1 MYAAAGGTSIANRR
15 KQNQLNK
22 QRPLLATN
30 GPKIPRCRNGFER
43 EQRISNSIK
52 GHKSS
57 RQHIPILQPPH
68 HPAPSSTCHNSSQT
82 KNRFQNPNCHSFKH
96 QRPISEIVIPHGPLA
111 PPLSPIQFSI
121 SPPPLSLESANSG
134 THPLKFN
141 NFPFPPS
148 SLFELRILPS
158 TSELQFGGQGQGKV
172 AWQSCSQPSPLFLPS
187 PPPHDSKEEGYKTKQ
202 CEAHRRWMKRNRIRD
217 ASNCYGSSGEDDEN
231 DNLSGYV
238 HPEINAALNTVL
250 YVGLGTTALGLVISF
265 IGTGEKGFLSPELR
279 LIGPSLL
286 CAGLLCCLLRV
297 LLCIC
302 LCHCCKNCQW
312 KACPVVIVGKD
323 TLKKEN
329 TGSPSKREQPTTSLL
344 PQCSNQIIKTSSMA
358 VKIAHPSSYSIC
370 SEAGKGHELLLLP
383 SQLLE

>member
-1 MYAAAGGTSIANRR
+1 MFGELGDFKVDARAMDER
-15 KQNQLNK
+15 
-22 QRPLLATN
+22 TN
-30 GPKIPRCRNGFER
+30 GEELTDLKLETEEVLELTDFSEVNLFVVAVV
-43 EQRISNSIK
+43 S
-52 GHKSS
+52 SS
-57 RQHIPILQPPH
+57 RFCESYGDNYQNETRDNTRIELILG
-68 HPAPSSTCHNSSQT
+68 SVV
-82 KNRFQNPNCHSFKH
+82 K
-96 QRPISEIVIPHGPLA
+96 
-111 PPLSPIQFSI
+111 
-121 SPPPLSLESANSG
+121 
-134 THPLKFN
+134 
-141 NFPFPPS
+141 
-148 SLFELRILPS
+148 
-158 TSELQFGGQGQGKV
+158 
-172 AWQSCSQPSPLFLPS
+172 
-187 PPPHDSKEEGYKTKQ
+187 
-202 CEAHRRWMKRNRIRD
+202 IRD

>member
-158 TSELQFGGQGQGKV
+158 TSELQ
-172 AWQSCSQPSPLFLPS
+172 
-187 PPPHDSKEEGYKTKQ
+187 
-202 CEAHRRWMKRNRIRD
+202 
-217 ASNCYGSSGEDDEN
+217 
-231 DNLSGYV
+231 
-238 HPEINAALNTVL
+238 
-250 YVGLGTTALGLVISF
+250 VG
-265 IGTGEKGFLSPELR
+265 
-279 LIGPSLL
+279 
-286 CAGLLCCLLRV
+286 
-297 LLCIC
+297 
-302 LCHCCKNCQW
+302 
-312 KACPVVIVGKD
+312 
-323 TLKKEN
+323 
-329 TGSPSKREQPTTSLL
+329 
-344 PQCSNQIIKTSSMA
+344 
-358 VKIAHPSSYSIC
+358 
-370 SEAGKGHELLLLP
+370 
-383 SQLLE
+383 